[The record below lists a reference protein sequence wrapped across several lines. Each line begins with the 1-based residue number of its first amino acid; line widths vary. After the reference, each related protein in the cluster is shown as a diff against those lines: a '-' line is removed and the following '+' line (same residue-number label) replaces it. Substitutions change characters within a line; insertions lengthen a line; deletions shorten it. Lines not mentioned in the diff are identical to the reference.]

1 MFGIGWADSSLS
13 ISSTTYKLRVESGAF
28 SSGWGNQ
35 SNAAAVHLF
44 GGNLVARPVL
54 RLYPKQCG
62 IDKAGES
69 VSRQTFPKLSHFI
82 DIFPRLPHSEG
93 MEMKLKAIP
102 VLMLAMLSSSL
113 VHAVD
118 ITGAGS
124 TFAAPIYAKWA
135 DAYHKSGGGKI
146 NYQGIGSSGG
156 IKQIQAK
163 TVDFAGSDAPLKDVE
178 LTKDGLFQ
186 FPTVVGGVV
195 PAINVP
201 GIKAGEIT
209 LSGPVL
215 GDIYLGKIKKW
226 NDPAIVA
233 LNPKVKLPDLDIAV
247 VRRADGS
254 GTSFIWTNYLSKVN
268 PEWKSKVG
276 EGTTVAWPTG
286 SGGKGNDGVAAFVQ
300 RLPGTIGYVEWAY
313 AKQNHMIYTAMKNE
327 SGAVVEPTTET
338 FKAAAAGADW
348 KKSFYQI
355 LTNEPGKDAW
365 PVVGATFVLLHT
377 VQDKPEQAKETL
389 KFFEWS
395 FKNGTSAADS
405 LDYISLPQSVVSEIE
420 NQWKVR
426 VKDATGKSVAP

>member
-1 MFGIGWADSSLS
+1 
-13 ISSTTYKLRVESGAF
+13 
-28 SSGWGNQ
+28 
-35 SNAAAVHLF
+35 
-44 GGNLVARPVL
+44 
-54 RLYPKQCG
+54 
-62 IDKAGES
+62 
-69 VSRQTFPKLSHFI
+69 
-82 DIFPRLPHSEG
+82 
-93 MEMKLKAIP
+93 MKLMQTALAGVAGALFAI
-102 VLMLAMLSSSL
+102 A
-113 VHAVD
+113 AQAAD

-124 TFAAPIYAKWA
+124 TFAAPIYTKWA
-135 DAYHKSGGGKI
+135 DAYQKSGGGKV

-163 TVDFAGSDAPLKDVE
+163 TVDFAGSDAPLKDDQ
-178 LTKDGLFQ
+178 LAKDGLFQ

-201 GIKAGEIT
+201 GVKAGELT

-268 PEWKSKVG
+268 PDWKSKVG

-286 SGGKGNDGVAAFVQ
+286 TGGKGNDGVAAFVQ
-300 RLPGTIGYVEWAY
+300 RLPGAIGYVEWAY
-313 AKQNHMIYTAMKNE
+313 AKQNHMVYTAMKNE
-327 SGAVVEPTTET
+327 SGAVVQPATET

-377 VQDKPEQAKETL
+377 AQDKPEQGKETL
-389 KFFEWS
+389 KFFQWA
-395 FKNGTSAADS
+395 FKNGSGAAND
-405 LDYISLPQSVVSEIE
+405 LDYISLPDSVVGEIE
-420 NQWKVR
+420 SQWKAK
-426 VKDATGKSVAP
+426 VKDASGKPVAE